1 MFYDS
6 MIKTEK
12 SDDMYEAWQ
21 EYREELTDTI
31 LSYIESYHI
40 KRELLIN
47 KNIRLSRDYGI
58 EDAVAKMDKKP
69 VLAIWGAGGCND
81 IDVKK
86 LSKYFKL
93 VLIDHQ
99 LDVVTE
105 VIKRFNLPSDT
116 VAMDMKFW
124 DVSDDEYRMFE
135 ALLSDGKPEEIKDYL
150 GEISGKMP
158 VYNLGVEKLFDHS
171 VVIGLASQ
179 LNARFMALAQKYPNV
194 DLDFMAGL
202 VGDMNKKAVDAL
214 WNSVSTMTK
223 NLVIYGY
230 EATCFDKSLDEYSE
244 EDLFRKKEHI
254 NEEAEEKN
262 SLGEIP
268 YWIDENLT
276 NIMGSRELETKLKSV
291 EEFGEFGRIANCRSL
306 IWNFTAWKSYL
317 MLLVALER

>member
-31 LSYIESYHI
+31 LSYIEGYHI
-40 KRELLIN
+40 KRELLVN

-58 EDAVAKMDKKP
+58 KDVVAKMDKKP

-105 VIKRFNLPSDT
+105 AIKRFNLPQDT
-116 VAMDMKFW
+116 AAMDMKFW

-135 ALLSDGKPEEIKDYL
+135 ALLADGEPEEIKDYVE
-150 GEISGKMP
+150 EITNKMP
-158 VYNLGVEKLFDHS
+158 VYNLGIEKLFDYS

-179 LNARFMALAQKYPNV
+179 LNARFMALAQKYQNI
-194 DLDFMAGL
+194 DLDYMAGL

-230 EATCFDKSLDEYSE
+230 EADYLDKSTNEYSME
-244 EDLFRKKEHI
+244 ELSYNKEHV
-254 NEEAEEKN
+254 NEEAEEKIY
-262 SLGEIP
+262 LGEIP

-276 NIMGSRELETKLKSV
+276 HIMGSRELERKIKSAKETEDYNV
-291 EEFGEFGRIANCRSL
+291 ISNCRSL
-306 IWNFTAWKSYL
+306 IWNFTIRKSYL
-317 MLLVALER
+317 MLMVALER

>member
-12 SDDMYEAWQ
+12 SNDMYEAWQ

-81 IDVKK
+81 IDVEK

-150 GEISGKMP
+150 GEISGRMP
-158 VYNLGVEKLFDHS
+158 VYNLGVEKLFDYS

-179 LNARFMALAQKYPNV
+179 LNVRFMALAKKYSNV

-230 EATCFDKSLDEYSE
+230 EAACFDKSLDEYSE
-244 EDLFRKKEHI
+244 EVLSRKKEHI
-254 NEEAEEKN
+254 NEEAEEKI

-276 NIMGSRELETKLKSV
+276 GIMGSRELETKLKSV
-291 EEFGEFGRIANCRSL
+291 EEFGEYGSIANCRSL
-306 IWNFTAWKSYL
+306 IWNFTVWKSYL